1 MIVTLFGKQKVG
13 ESSYSFKRS
22 KARKGRPCQSYR
34 KKLDQVYMV
43 YADIKRWENSSSKV
57 KCNDFLNSETIEEE
71 W

>member
-1 MIVTLFGKQKVG
+1 VG

-22 KARKGRPCQSYR
+22 KARKGRHCQSYR

-57 KCNDFLNSETIEEE
+57 ECNDFLNSETIEEE